1 VGILRALRFPLGM
14 VLATFLVSG
23 CCLHQLYH
31 RRPPTPTEAGL
42 NTNDLVDPSAQF
54 NEANV
59 LSQTDLNTLVAKATK
74 DNRATD
80 PALKRS
86 ILCLSGGGSNGAY
99 SAGILCGWSSRGD
112 RPVFDVVT
120 GVSTGGLIAPFAFL
134 GTEYDGELQRFY
146 TTLSNRDI
154 YRLKPV
160 VGIVS
165 ESLANNAPLAD
176 EIDRALT
183 CKMIQDIAEA
193 HREGRRLYLGTTESE
208 GRRFIVWDIGEI
220 AARGGPDDRELI
232 KRIML
237 GSSAIPG
244 FFPPSEIPVTV
255 NGQTFIEKHVD
266 GGVSYSIFMRPPLNL
281 PPEVLQSDNRP
292 LAGSDVYA
300 VVAGKLYADPEVTKP
315 FVLSIAAKNIST
327 LTYAQTRADLVR
339 LWTVCAVTGMN
350 FHMTSIPESLVM
362 TSSSKN
368 FDPSQMQKLF
378 AEGYDRV
385 LNGDAWRTSPPGTE
399 PGEDPLI
406 RSSTNL
412 AIFPRGESVPPIQK

>member
-1 VGILRALRFPLGM
+1 MAILRALRFPLGFM
-14 VLATFLVSG
+14 LATFLVSG
-23 CCLHQLYH
+23 CCLHELCH

-42 NTNDLVDPSAQF
+42 NTNDLVDPTSQF
-54 NEANV
+54 NAANV
-59 LSQTDLNTLVAKATK
+59 LNQTDLNTLVTQATK
-74 DNRATD
+74 NNKAAD

-86 ILCLSGGGSNGAY
+86 ILCLSGGGSHGAY
-99 SAGILCGWSSRGD
+99 SAGILCGWSTRGD

-134 GTEYDGELQRFY
+134 GPEYDDDLQRFY

-165 ESLANNAPLAD
+165 ESLANNAPLAR
-176 EIDRALT
+176 EIERTLT
-183 CKMIQDIAEA
+183 CEMIRDIAKG
-193 HREGRRLYLGTTESE
+193 HRQGRRLYLGTTESE

-220 AARGGPDDRELI
+220 AARGGPDAKELI
-232 KRIML
+232 KQIML

-255 NGQTFIEKHVD
+255 DGKTYIEKHVD
-266 GGVSYSIFMRPPLNL
+266 GGVSYSIFMRPPMNL
-281 PPEVLQSDNRP
+281 PDEVLRSEEKP

-300 VVAGKLYADPEVTKP
+300 VIAGKLYAEPEVTKP
-315 FVLSIAAKNIST
+315 FVLRIAAKNIST

-339 LWTVCAVTGMN
+339 LWTVCAITGMN
-350 FHMTSIPESLVM
+350 FHMTSIPESLVLNG
-362 TSSSKN
+362 SSKN
-368 FDPSQMQKLF
+368 FDPIEMQKMF

-385 LNGDAWRTSPPGTE
+385 LKGDAWRTTPPGTE

-412 AIFPRGESVPPIQK
+412 AIFPRGESVTPIQK